1 MFDDDLRILL
11 VEDHPF
17 QLRAT
22 QYLLESY
29 GFTQL
34 TPADSAASAMQ
45 HMLKAAQPFDIL
57 LCDQCLPDLPGLE
70 LIEYAS
76 HWGMI
81 RQAILLSS
89 LTPAELDG
97 IKQMAYEHRLPLLGY
112 LLKPL
117 KQSEFLN
124 LLTLAAPLK
133 QDRDPDIKIPTQ
145 TQFATSTTGVPTPRL
160 NTNHCHHRHNKS
172 S

>member
-1 MFDDDLRILL
+1 MLEDDLRILL

-17 QLRAT
+17 QLRVT

-34 TPADSAASAMQ
+34 TAADSAESAIK
-45 HMLKAAQPFDIL
+45 HMFRTAQPFDIL

-76 HWGMI
+76 HRGMI

-89 LTPAELDG
+89 LSPAELDG
-97 IKQMAYEHRLPLLGY
+97 LKQWANAHRLPLLGY
-112 LLKPL
+112 LVKPL

-124 LLTLAAPLK
+124 LLTLASL
-133 QDRDPDIKIPTQ
+133 
-145 TQFATSTTGVPTPRL
+145 
-160 NTNHCHHRHNKS
+160 
-172 S
+172 